1 VSIKEKIEKA
11 LIKIEEIYE
20 EHIEDYIE
28 GPKRKLTNAKDFVV
42 YDIPQGI
49 TSICKWIPTLWKDR
63 NWDQYFIFTI
73 LKKKLELTEPV
84 LRNGHC
90 VDGNKRADEVHL
102 CINLI
107 DRILKDDYHENA
119 FKNHDK
125 KWGELDFSFRK
136 HTDGKHCIL
145 DMTRQNIKTEKDKEL
160 ERQES
165 NRLYKHA
172 SNMQKQDIEYL
183 FKIMSKH
190 ILGWW
195 D

>member
-1 VSIKEKIEKA
+1 MSIKKKIEKA
-11 LIKIEEIYE
+11 LIKIEKIYE
-20 EHIEDYIE
+20 EHIEDYIY
-28 GPKRKLTNAKDFVV
+28 GPKRKLKDAKDFVV

-49 TSICKWIPTLWKDR
+49 TSICKWIPTLWADR
-63 NWDQYFIFTI
+63 NWDHYFIFTV
-73 LKKKLELTEPV
+73 LKKKLQFTEPV
-84 LRNGHC
+84 LRNGFS
-90 VDGNKRADEVHL
+90 VEGSKRADEVKL

-107 DRILKDDYHENA
+107 DRILKDDYHDNA

-125 KWGELDFSFRK
+125 KWGEIDFSFHKNGRFDVHRCK
-136 HTDGKHCIL
+136 VI
-145 DMTRQNIKTEKDKEL
+145 TEKDIEL
-160 ERQES
+160 ERKES